1 MSSDGEGTSRQNPFP
16 QATGSTGLIA
26 TEAAAEQWSIHN
38 LLKFLFLNLESAYAK
53 VFDSLNLP
61 ICQLLGPCF
70 MDRNSDYHLINF
82 LRITQCQYPKTG
94 GPGNVRGIFAWECA
108 NRSLVGKVKAEKIQ
122 EIMQFGSFL

>member
-61 ICQLLGPCF
+61 ICQSANCWVHVSWIATVIINLSTSYVSRNVNTPKLGDLA
-70 MDRNSDYHLINF
+70 MSGEYSH
-82 LRITQCQYPKTG
+82 
-94 GPGNVRGIFAWECA
+94 GNVPIEAWLG
-108 NRSLVGKVKAEKIQ
+108 R
-122 EIMQFGSFL
+122 

>member
-1 MSSDGEGTSRQNPFP
+1 MTDEK
-16 QATGSTGLIA
+16 ATGSTGLIA

-70 MDRNSDYHLINF
+70 MDRNSDYQLINF

-94 GPGNVRGIFAWECA
+94 GPGNVRAA
-108 NRSLVGKVKAEKIQ
+108 NRRCGNRRVLRQRDLEG
-122 EIMQFGSFL
+122 L